1 MINDANRCARPR
13 VPRACGARAFDA
25 CIART
30 PFGTLARATFHERIP
45 RTGSRIPRAP
55 ECPEKYAA
63 DYFALFF
70 VNIARRPARLRAL
83 TLHVENRARNG
94 ARRLPPRARG
104 AKKPPACD
112 AQSNAR
118 EPVYNMHNP
127 KTRRRARPR
136 ARQRAL
142 VILQRPRARMRAK
155 RFASADRITINR
167 PSRAHARET
176 VQTVSGSN
184 ASSAR
189 ARARN
194 CARYSRANQSRAQ
207 ARETVYNAHY
217 SRSCA
222 RAPARKPVCTIY
234 DSGASR
240 AQARETVYAIYESP
254 ERAPKR
260 AKRFATREI
269 QPPRAR
275 ERAKRFATFMRPAI
289 ARACAQNGLQHAL
302 LNGSRAR
309 ARARNGL
316 HYVHLNVLAR
326 ASAKNSLQH
335 L

>member
-118 EPVYNMHNP
+118 EPVYNMRNP
-127 KTRRRARPR
+127 KTRPRARPR

-155 RFASADRITINR
+155 RFASVDRRTINR

-189 ARARN
+189 ARAQL
-194 CARYSRANQSRAQ
+194 RAIL
-207 ARETVYNAHY
+207 AREPI
-217 SRSCA
+217 A
-222 RAPARKPVCTIY
+222 RASARN
-234 DSGASR
+234 GLQR
-240 AQARETVYAIYESP
+240 ALFTELR
-254 ERAPKR
+254 
-260 AKRFATREI
+260 
-269 QPPRAR
+269 
-275 ERAKRFATFMRPAI
+275 
-289 ARACAQNGLQHAL
+289 ARACAQT
-302 LNGSRAR
+302 
-309 ARARNGL
+309 GL
-316 HYVHLNVLAR
+316 HYI
-326 ASAKNSLQH
+326 
-335 L
+335 

>member
-118 EPVYNMHNP
+118 EPVYNMRNP
-127 KTRRRARPR
+127 KTRPRARPR

-155 RFASADRITINR
+155 RFASVDRRTINR

-176 VQTVSGSN
+176 VQAVSGSN

-189 ARARN
+189 ARAQL
-194 CARYSRANQSRAQ
+194 RAIL
-207 ARETVYNAHY
+207 AREPI
-217 SRSCA
+217 A
-222 RAPARKPVCTIY
+222 RASARN
-234 DSGASR
+234 GLQR
-240 AQARETVYAIYESP
+240 ALFTELR
-254 ERAPKR
+254 
-260 AKRFATREI
+260 
-269 QPPRAR
+269 
-275 ERAKRFATFMRPAI
+275 
-289 ARACAQNGLQHAL
+289 ARACAQT
-302 LNGSRAR
+302 
-309 ARARNGL
+309 GL
-316 HYVHLNVLAR
+316 HYI
-326 ASAKNSLQH
+326 
-335 L
+335 